1 MANPPDPDVDE
12 LLHRLH
18 AAGNADGRHP
28 ANLASAWTDA
38 TQLQDVLLVSPDRRF
53 AYLYRVPSPPFP
65 SNAAHDSW
73 YACNL
78 YVQDVSTCHTVAQC
92 LARFGIAHDRYAL
105 WQALSLTGEPVDPT
119 TAPVQAVCLVSK
131 P

>member
-18 AAGNADGRHP
+18 AAGNADGPYLANP
-28 ANLASAWTDA
+28 ASIWTDA
-38 TQLQDVLLVSPDRRF
+38 TELHDVLLVSPDRRV

-78 YVQDVSTCHTVAQC
+78 YVQDVSTCHTLADC
-92 LARFGIAHDRYAL
+92 LARFGIRRN
-105 WQALSLTGEPVDPT
+105 QALSLAGEPVDPAT
-119 TAPVQAVCLVSK
+119 TPVQAVCLVSDS
-131 P
+131 

>member
-1 MANPPDPDVDE
+1 MANPPDPDLDE

-18 AAGNADGRHP
+18 AAGHADGRHP
-28 ANLASAWTDA
+28 ASAWTDA
-38 TQLQDVLLVSPDRRF
+38 TQLQDVLLVSPDRRV

-78 YVQDVSTCHTVAQC
+78 YVQDVSDCHTLADC
-92 LARFGIAHDRYAL
+92 LARFGIVHDQHAR
-105 WQALSLTGEPVDPT
+105 WQPLSSSGEPVDLA
-119 TAPVQAVCLVSK
+119 TAPVQAVCLVADS
-131 P
+131 